1 LIENHKTLMVKI
13 KICGLKEREDI
24 EFLNKFSVD
33 YIGFI
38 MYPKSPR
45 CVKEKLK
52 ELLPLVKKAKKVV
65 VFVNPNYEEVREA
78 LNYGAD
84 LIQLHGEEPPEFA
97 KKIGLERVIKAFKIK
112 EDKLNFEEL
121 SFWKDAYAILLD
133 TYVKGIPGGTG
144 KTFNWDVAKKVVFL
158 GYKVF
163 LAGGIDPQNILEAI
177 KEVSPYAID
186 IASGVEL
193 YPGKKDPQKIEKLFK
208 NLKIKN

>member
-1 LIENHKTLMVKI
+1 MVKI
-13 KICGLKEREDI
+13 KICGLKEEKDV
-24 EFLNKFSVD
+24 EFLNKFPVD

-45 CVKEKLK
+45 YVKEKLK

-65 VFVNPNYEEVREA
+65 VFVNPTYEEVREA

-84 LIQLHGEEPPEFA
+84 LIQLHGEETPEFA
-97 KKIGLERVIKAFKIK
+97 KKIGLERVIKAFKVK
-112 EDKLNFEEL
+112 ENKLNFEKL
-121 SFWKDAYAILLD
+121 SFWKDAYGILLD

-144 KTFNWDVAKKVVFL
+144 KTFNWDIAKKVVSL

>member
-1 LIENHKTLMVKI
+1 MIKI
-13 KICGLKEREDI
+13 KICGLKEEEDV
-24 EFLNKFSVD
+24 EFLNKFPVD

-45 CVKEKLK
+45 YVKEKLK
-52 ELLPLVKKAKKVV
+52 ELLSLVKKAKKVV
-65 VFVNPNYEEVREA
+65 VFVNPTYEEVKEA

-84 LIQLHGEEPPEFA
+84 LIQLHGEETLEFA
-97 KKIGLERVIKAFKIK
+97 KKIGLERIIKAFKVK
-112 EDKLNFEEL
+112 ENKLNFEEL
-121 SFWKDAYAILLD
+121 SFWKDAYGILLD

-144 KTFNWDVAKKVVFL
+144 KTFNWDIAKKVVSL